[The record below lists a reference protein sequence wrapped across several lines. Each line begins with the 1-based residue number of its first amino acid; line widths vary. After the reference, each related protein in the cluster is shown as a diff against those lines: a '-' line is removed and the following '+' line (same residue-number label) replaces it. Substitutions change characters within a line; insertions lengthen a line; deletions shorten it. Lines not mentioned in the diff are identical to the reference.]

1 MPIKHLE
8 TYLQERKHLQT
19 LPLNVLTD
27 SRLGIDAAYYLQSLY
42 DNPPSREP
50 LLAATGGLPLSL
62 TTRIESDLRTLEK
75 LRIKPVFVF
84 PGLTPNKRW
93 RHMQRD
99 IEQQEAC
106 RERNLAW
113 SKYES
118 GQEEAATKLFEG
130 RSGLTHWDLWRSV
143 LRIFRNRN
151 VEFLVAPYVAWAQ
164 LIYLQRHQKAYVHAI
179 YGPTDTLLYPG
190 VDKLITSLN
199 LTATEPT
206 FTFTSKKAILNDLG
220 VSEDHFLDI
229 GILVGFDYA
238 QPFPPTVHEQAL
250 KATVDMVKFYKS
262 GHAAVSVY
270 ADHPVV
276 KSIQYPDTCRGHCS
290 TPSSRTPFPQ
300 PATRRQSPLSSPY
313 CRRHS
318 HRPAR
323 NFHAPSPR

>member
-1 MPIKHLE
+1 MCISKSRL
-8 TYLQERKHLQT
+8 TRNFILTLSLSAYLQERKHLQT

-50 LLAATGGLPLSL
+50 LLAATGGLPLAL

-164 LIYLQRHQKAYVHAI
+164 VRCLH
-179 YGPTDTLLYPG
+179 
-190 VDKLITSLN
+190 
-199 LTATEPT
+199 
-206 FTFTSKKAILNDLG
+206 IL
-220 VSEDHFLDI
+220 
-229 GILVGFDYA
+229 
-238 QPFPPTVHEQAL
+238 
-250 KATVDMVKFYKS
+250 
-262 GHAAVSVY
+262 
-270 ADHPVV
+270 
-276 KSIQYPDTCRGHCS
+276 
-290 TPSSRTPFPQ
+290 SR
-300 PATRRQSPLSSPY
+300 
-313 CRRHS
+313 
-318 HRPAR
+318 
-323 NFHAPSPR
+323 